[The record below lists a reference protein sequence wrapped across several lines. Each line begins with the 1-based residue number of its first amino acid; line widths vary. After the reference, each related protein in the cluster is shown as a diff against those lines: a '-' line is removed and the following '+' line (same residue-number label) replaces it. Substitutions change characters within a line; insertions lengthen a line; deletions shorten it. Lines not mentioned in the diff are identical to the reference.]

1 MGELYSNFYSIL
13 NVSPNSS
20 MNEIKKQYRKL
31 VLKYHP
37 DLNKNPEAEEM
48 FKKITKAFQILS
60 NPKTRLKYDSSIMN
74 EKDEYFVN
82 LSLKDYIKKINLVLK
97 SNFLKSNKNIRK
109 EELISIDSYT
119 LNLSLTDLYQR
130 IVDSDNVYVK
140 KVAILAMLQKNL
152 NSSYIFLLK
161 ALKNEKNPE
170 VIIFALNFMIEKYG
184 KKLFYDIYF
193 LKDHQNQDVKL
204 YLIDLCKE
212 NICLKSEEILKEL
225 LNDRDP
231 LIRIKALNALKA
243 NNPESLLNVIYN
255 LIADEDKI
263 VKSEALK
270 IYEELKKILV

>member
-170 VIIFALNFMIEKYG
+170 VIIFTLNFMIEKYG